1 MNYIF
6 GLAMFL
12 TLVSSPILT
21 QTREGESQLSS
32 AEQELIN
39 LEREKDQA
47 YERGDKAALAR
58 IYADDYIAIA
68 ANGNNTTKKEVLGIF
83 LVRPNI
89 YETHRSEDISVR
101 VFGDTAI
108 VTGRQKRKFYKDI
121 KLGGEDALRYTN
133 FYVKQQGAWKIVAA
147 QFTWIKK

>member
-12 TLVSSPILT
+12 TLMSSPILT
-21 QTREGESQLSS
+21 QTRGGESQSGS
-32 AEQELIN
+32 ADQELIN
-39 LEREKDQA
+39 LEREKDKA
-47 YERGDKAALAR
+47 YERGDKAALDR

-68 ANGNNTTKKEVLGIF
+68 ANGNNITKKEVLGIF
-83 LVRPNI
+83 VRPNI

-121 KLGGEDALRYTN
+121 KPGGEDALRYTN
-133 FYVKQQGAWKIVAA
+133 FYVKQQGVWKIVAA

>member
-12 TLVSSPILT
+12 TLMSAPILT
-21 QTREGESQLSS
+21 QTRSGEGQSGS
-32 AEQELIN
+32 ADQELIN
-39 LEREKDQA
+39 LEREKDKA
-47 YERGDKAALAR
+47 YERGDKAALDR
-58 IYADDYIAIA
+58 LYADDFIAIA

-83 LVRPNI
+83 VRPNI

-101 VFGDTAI
+101 VFGETAI

-121 KLGGEDALRYTN
+121 KFGGEDTLRYTN
-133 FYVKQQGAWKIVAA
+133 FYVKQQGMWKIVAA
-147 QFTWIKK
+147 QFTWMKK